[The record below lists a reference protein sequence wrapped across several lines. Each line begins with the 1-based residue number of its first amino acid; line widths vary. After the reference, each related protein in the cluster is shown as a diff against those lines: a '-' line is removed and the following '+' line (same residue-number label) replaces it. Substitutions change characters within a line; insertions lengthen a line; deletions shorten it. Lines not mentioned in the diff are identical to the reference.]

1 MKNKNYFKYLIK
13 KRIGH
18 QKLSFSLIADVYL
31 SIILI
36 IKHRERK

>member
-13 KRIGH
+13 KKIG

-36 IKHRERK
+36 IKHRKRK